1 MYKELTKDTI
11 LTMIG
16 ARQVGKT
23 TLLQKEKK
31 DSAHSKIKDDV
42 ETVSAGAILYDA
54 FSDGDSDDDD
64 FDFLFWKY
72 FLKGTP

>member
-1 MYKELTKDTI
+1 
-11 LTMIG
+11 MIG

-42 ETVSAGAILYDA
+42 ETVIAGAILYDA

-64 FDFLFWKY
+64 FDFLF
-72 FLKGTP
+72 